1 MSPASGPGV
10 PVADPAPVRTERS
23 GPARRRRPLTKAQ
36 MWGLRITSVVAILLV
51 WEAYGR
57 SVNPILFTYPAAI
70 AVAFVD
76 MIRDGSLI
84 DALRESMLVLIVG
97 FLIGSVAGV
106 LIGLLAG
113 RNQVVAALIELPVN
127 ALYSTPSVALI
138 PVLVLWF
145 GFGVQ
150 AKIVIVTLFVIFP
163 MLINTMRGVQEVDRD
178 LIEVARA
185 FCSSERRMWADLI
198 FPSAL
203 PYIVTGLRLS
213 IGRAL
218 IGVIVAEFFT
228 AFAGL
233 GYLIVTNANRFQTD
247 RVFVPIVVLA
257 ALGVGLTATL
267 EWLEGRVARWRAAT

>member
-23 GPARRRRPLTKAQ
+23 GPARRRRPLTKGQ
-36 MWGLRITSVVAILLV
+36 MWGLRMTSVVAILLV

>member
-1 MSPASGPGV
+1 MSK
-10 PVADPAPVRTERS
+10 VADGAVAPT
-23 GPARRRRPLTKAQ
+23 GGPPPARAARNGPRRRSLTKRQ
-36 MWGLRITSVVAILLV
+36 MWILRVASVIAILAV
-51 WEAYGR
+51 WEVYGR
-57 SVNPILFTYPAAI
+57 SVNPILFTYPVAI
-70 AVAFVD
+70 AGAAVD
-76 MIRDGSLI
+76 MTLDGTLIR
-84 DALRESMLVLIVG
+84 ALRESLVVLALG
-97 FLIGSVAGV
+97 FLIGSSGGVAV
-106 LIGLLAG
+106 GLLAG
-113 RNQVVAALIELPVN
+113 RNAVVAALIELPVN
-127 ALYSTPSVALI
+127 ALYSTPMVALI

-163 MLINTMRGVQEVDRD
+163 VLINTMRGVREVDRD

-185 FCSSERRMWADLI
+185 FCSTERRMWVDLI

-203 PYIVTGLRLS
+203 PYIVTGLRLA

-233 GYLIVTNANRFQTD
+233 GYLIVNNANTFRTA

-257 ALGVGLTATL
+257 LLGVGLTAAL
-267 EWLEGRVARWRAAT
+267 EWLEGRVARWRAAM